1 MVQLYMVDFF
11 LGDRFRHDIHDS
23 WKPCRFNPFD
33 TELREYPLEFGRAVT
48 SLYDEFVTTA
58 RGMGS
63 PPSPSPPAIE
73 SFCKMDNCGKPGLEY
88 ARLTEVFNYLR
99 RGKYL
104 DIPES
109 WKPYISKPF

>member
-1 MVQLYMVDFF
+1 
-11 LGDRFRHDIHDS
+11 
-23 WKPCRFNPFD
+23 
-33 TELREYPLEFGRAVT
+33 
-48 SLYDEFVTTA
+48 
-58 RGMGS
+58 MGS

-73 SFCKMDNCGKPGLEY
+73 SFRKMDNSAKPGLEY